1 MRVITIKID
10 TFKSN
15 KFKIFIC
22 TKMDL
27 IGKNLFLNTLEVFE
41 QQKKFTK
48 VLNNLFIIFRCFR
61 TLKEIL
67 FFTLKIYFI

>member
-48 VLNNLFIIFRCFR
+48 VLNNLFIIIF
-61 TLKEIL
+61 
-67 FFTLKIYFI
+67 